1 MISKSFLK
9 SDEMTDFDSFFKNVA
24 ILSTNT
30 LLEKIILLSGS
41 IFAVYNLRGDEIFK
55 LVLQDNLKIVKV
67 FDLKNFVLLVDESG
81 GVFIVDIY
89 NENFQFKKLFEI
101 DDIVFFEKGKRDEF
115 YLLNKYGWFLE
126 LVNNNYN
133 F

>member
-1 MISKSFLK
+1 
-9 SDEMTDFDSFFKNVA
+9 MTDFDSFFKNVA